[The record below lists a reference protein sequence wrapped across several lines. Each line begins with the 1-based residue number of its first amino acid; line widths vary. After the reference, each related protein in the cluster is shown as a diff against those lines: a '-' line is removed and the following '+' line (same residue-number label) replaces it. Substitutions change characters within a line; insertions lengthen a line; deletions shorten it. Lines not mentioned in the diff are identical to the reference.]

1 MRYSVTAITMKGWS
15 MIGADDEPIVQPLPP
30 RPLVSRPSVE
40 IRWALGALLVLIG
53 IAAIVGVVVAA
64 VSGQPTIALIIALL
78 AGAFFSRVAC

>member
-1 MRYSVTAITMKGWS
+1 VTDITMKGWS
-15 MIGADDEPIVQPLPP
+15 MIGADDEPTVQPLPP
-30 RPLVSRPSVE
+30 RPLVSRPSAE

-64 VSGQPTIALIIALL
+64 VSGQPTIALIIALF

>member
-15 MIGADDEPIVQPLPP
+15 MIGADDEPIVQPHPR
-30 RPLVSRPSVE
+30 RPLVSRPSAE

-64 VSGQPTIALIIALL
+64 VSGQPTIALIIALF

>member
-1 MRYSVTAITMKGWS
+1 
-15 MIGADDEPIVQPLPP
+15 MIGADDEPTGRRLPP
-30 RPLVSRPSVE
+30 RPLVSRPSAE

-64 VSGQPTIALIIALL
+64 VSGQPTMALIIALF